1 MEVIGFTAETEVAFS
16 ETEMEAAEQL
26 VQLSEDDT
34 LSCCSGTSWSISE
47 GGSNAKRHEN
57 VVNSESYDMVGNK
70 QNNGIRM
77 MHKNDTDG
85 QSFVTAIKETNIII
99 GRNKKKKFRSLA
111 SIYRAT
117 NEMR

>member
-1 MEVIGFTAETEVAFS
+1 MEVIGFTRETEVAFS

-26 VQLSEDDT
+26 VH
-34 LSCCSGTSWSISE
+34 GTSWSISE

-57 VVNSESYDMVGNK
+57 VVNSESYDMVGK
-70 QNNGIRM
+70 KKNNGVRM
-77 MHKNDTDG
+77 MHKNVTDG

-99 GRNKKKKFRSLA
+99 RRNKKKKFRFLA

>member
-1 MEVIGFTAETEVAFS
+1 GGDWFYERNRSCVFGDGDGS
-16 ETEMEAAEQL
+16 GGAASAVE
-26 VQLSEDDT
+26 EDDT

-57 VVNSESYDMVGNK
+57 VVNSESYDMVGK
-70 QNNGIRM
+70 KKNNGVRM
-77 MHKNDTDG
+77 MHKNVTDG

-99 GRNKKKKFRSLA
+99 RRNKKKKFRFLA